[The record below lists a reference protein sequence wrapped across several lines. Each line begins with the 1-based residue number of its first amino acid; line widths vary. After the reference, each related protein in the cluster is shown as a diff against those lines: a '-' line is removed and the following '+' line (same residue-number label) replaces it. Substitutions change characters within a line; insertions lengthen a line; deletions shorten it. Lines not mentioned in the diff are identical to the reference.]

1 MEGVVSIL
9 LLLETICYNSSQFQ
23 YWLLQMFICVNL
35 FLQHYTVELKG
46 NNIDLTEDGVAHAEI
61 ILGTDDLWDENDP
74 WARCCSLF
82 VFYVI
87 CTLLSDYNH
96 FPVCNSINSQF
107 CYWNAI
113 LDTTSAIEYTYVHK
127 QRTESDV
134 TVLLCNALV
143 VLVAWW
149 IWKHRNMCVCA
160 SPSLDIILSNVKDEA
175 RLWCMAGAKGLR
187 SLWPW
192 CSFSVLVKF

>member
-1 MEGVVSIL
+1 VSIL

-107 CYWNAI
+107 CY
-113 LDTTSAIEYTYVHK
+113 
-127 QRTESDV
+127 
-134 TVLLCNALV
+134 
-143 VLVAWW
+143 
-149 IWKHRNMCVCA
+149 
-160 SPSLDIILSNVKDEA
+160 
-175 RLWCMAGAKGLR
+175 
-187 SLWPW
+187 
-192 CSFSVLVKF
+192 